1 MIAAGRKV
9 RDTPAGPNDAAV
21 VALIAEG
28 DISALGLLY
37 DRYAEGLLRFAG
49 RLAGT
54 QDATDIVHSAFLRV
68 VGLAPGYDAAFQSA
82 RPWLYG
88 IVVRMIR
95 EHRRSVHRWASTL
108 MKLASQPTKATVSI
122 SEARTDLDA
131 CLSRLSLPKRTVL
144 LLSEVEGFTSEEIA
158 TMLSIPVGT
167 VWTRLHHARRDLR
180 KLYTGDE
187 P

>member
-1 MIAAGRKV
+1 MIAAERKA
-9 RDTPAGPNDAAV
+9 RSHRPGPSDAAV

-28 DISALGLLY
+28 DIAALGVLY

-49 RLAGT
+49 RLAGA

-68 VGLAPGYDAAFQSA
+68 VGLAQGYDAAFPSA

-108 MKLASQPTKATVSI
+108 IKLASQPARATASI
-122 SEARTDLDA
+122 SETRTDLDA
-131 CLSRLSLPKRTVL
+131 CLSQLSLAKRTVL
-144 LLSEVEGFTSEEIA
+144 FLAEVEGFTSEEIA
-158 TMLSIPVGT
+158 AMLSIPVGT
-167 VWTRLHHARRDLR
+167 VWTRLHHARRELR
-180 KLYTGDE
+180 RLYDGDE
-187 P
+187 A